1 MHMKKQQ
8 GFTLVEVITSLAI
21 GMVILAALYAM
32 VNMGQKSTAN
42 IERKVYAQQDA
53 RSALEI
59 MSLEIEMASY
69 NPRPDLLKSSFWK
82 APYATSGTTCETT
95 GVLDYRG
102 IQQATANAITVQMN
116 ISGNDA
122 IGDNVN
128 ESITYAYNS
137 TNQCIMRTLDC
148 AGTSHAFLGNIPGLP
163 RAVRVIN
170 TSEVPVFRYFNAQ
183 GTEIPVTSLPAGIPD
198 IARIDIT
205 LWVETQDVD
214 MNTGQRKQMIYSTS
228 VIPRNHV
235 ISR

>member
-1 MHMKKQQ
+1 MKKQQ

-69 NPRPDLLKSSFWK
+69 NPRPDLINNNFWK
-82 APYATSGTTCETT
+82 APYAASNTTCVDA
-95 GVLDYRG
+95 GVKNYRG

-116 ISGNDA
+116 LSGNDA

-128 ESITYAYNS
+128 ESITYSYDS
-137 TNQCIMRTLDC
+137 TNQCIIRTLDC
-148 AGTSHAFLGNIPGLP
+148 AGANYNFLGHYPGYP
-163 RAVRVIN
+163 RSVRVIN
-170 TSEVPVFRYFNAQ
+170 TSDVPVFRYFNAQ
-183 GTEIPVTSLPAGIPD
+183 GTEIPVASLQAGIPD

-205 LWVETQDVD
+205 LWVETEDID